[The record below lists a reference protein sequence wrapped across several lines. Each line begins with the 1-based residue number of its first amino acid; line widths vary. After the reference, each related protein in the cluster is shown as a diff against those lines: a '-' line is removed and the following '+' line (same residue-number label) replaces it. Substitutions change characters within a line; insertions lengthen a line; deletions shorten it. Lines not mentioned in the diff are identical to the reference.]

1 MSYITA
7 VINSAQV
14 QRPAI
19 LESSFGAKIKGE
31 FHWDLPISLP
41 TMANNYWGVRVRKAT
56 VTDRIASSNWHP
68 ELYGLD
74 IYSKDSDNPIK
85 IVVSDIIG
93 IASSPHEITALVT
106 NLIPKNVPVSLTV
119 QDKSIVLKVGVDSV
133 VILGNKLA
141 ESLGLKYAGSSFNQ
155 YTSIFNPGEY
165 TGDYANF
172 TRIYNNRL
180 GIIYVALD
188 IIRPAIFGKS
198 FKPII
203 CTITKSG
210 LVCEENS
217 QFYYD
222 LIQNPVTNMTISF
235 LDEQGN
241 VLDFC
246 PQASDDFLF
255 SIELEFKKLVLYD

>member
-14 QRPAI
+14 ERTTV
-19 LESSFGAKIKGE
+19 LESGFGPKIKGE
-31 FHWDLPISLP
+31 FQWDLPISLP

-56 VTDRIASSNWHP
+56 VTNRIISSNWHP
-68 ELYGLD
+68 ELYGFD
-74 IYSKDSDNPIK
+74 IYHKDSDAPIK
-85 IVVSDIIG
+85 IIVSDIIG
-93 IASSPHEITALVT
+93 IASSPYEISALVN
-106 NLIPKNVPVSLTV
+106 NLIPKNVPVSLLV
-119 QDKSIVLKVGVDSV
+119 EGKSTVLKVGEDSM

-141 ESLGLKYAGSSFNQ
+141 ESLGLKYGGSSFNQ

-165 TGDYANF
+165 KGDYANF
-172 TRIYNNRL
+172 THIYNNRL
-180 GIIYVALD
+180 GIIYIALD
-188 IIRPAIFGKS
+188 IIRPGIFGKS

-210 LVCEENS
+210 LVCEESSN
-217 QFYYD
+217 FYYD
-222 LIQNPVTNMTISF
+222 LIQCPVTNMTISF

-246 PQASDDFLF
+246 PQTIDDFLF